1 MNRSRLTVK
10 SLKNAGIAFAIGASL
25 VGTPSF
31 GQKEGLAR
39 ETLEQLI
46 TVPPSEL
53 SDADLALRIQ
63 LNRRLLNDNVAEIG
77 GVKLR
82 ALLKADRQ
90 ELRRR
95 GKAEDGEQNDN
106 AQAPAAEPKAAEDN
120 AGANDQ
126 AEDRRQQRREERRE
140 AQDQAAQEQAAKDQ
154 AAQEQAAR
162 DQAAKD
168 QAARDQAAQEQAAK
182 DQAAKDQAA
191 RDQAAQDKA
200 AQDQDTRA
208 ERRRRERDDAAA
220 AAAAAETERQRN
232 AETSNTDNETN
243 ANRLA
248 RRSLEDDRASGSLT
262 VAQLRERIGETEDIL
277 KLDGLRRALE
287 NALKDRLA
295 ADNTSLESKLATRGE
310 RREERREERRDERRE
325 QRQEDRQAER
335 DQQQQQDTADR
346 NPQANQ
352 AARQLLEDQRPAA
365 RLGMPELRERV
376 QRTRDVLREDGLRER
391 LSLQLRERLAEDR
404 EELRNRV
411 AEREGRTTD
420 RELRVEILQNRALR
434 DELLADRRPSST
446 LNDREL
452 DERIEH
458 ASSLLEENRMRP
470 AVRAGVQRMLEND
483 RAEKRERLLAA
494 REDRRRKLR
503 REARRPDGFSI
514 ELGTSGVQFGLD
526 IIAAEEDHDTIQRQ
540 LMAPPRRDIQ
550 RRYSLREFQQQPDL
564 RDVMPGIELD
574 TIRFGTNEAFVRA
587 EEISNLDAIGEII
600 EEVVYNR
607 PEEIF
612 LIEGHTDAVGS
623 DAYNLRLSEQRALA
637 VKEALLDYF
646 NIPPANLIT
655 IGYGERYLR
664 IPTPYAEQEN
674 RRVSVRR
681 VTPLLSQ
688 N

>member
-1 MNRSRLTVK
+1 MTRSRLTVK

-106 AQAPAAEPKAAEDN
+106 AEAPAAAPKAAEDN
-120 AGANDQ
+120 AGANEQ
-126 AEDRRQQRREERRE
+126 AEDRREQRREERRDE
-140 AQDQAAQEQAAKDQ
+140 RRAAQEKAAQDQAAQ
-154 AAQEQAAR
+154 

-168 QAARDQAAQEQAAK
+168 QAARDQAAQEQAAQE
-182 DQAAKDQAA
+182 QAAKDQAA

-200 AQDQDTRA
+200 AQDQAARA
-208 ERRRRERDDAAA
+208 ERRRREEAAA
-220 AAAAAETERQRN
+220 TAAAEAERQRN
-232 AETSNTDNETN
+232 AETNNTDNEPN

-248 RRSLEDDRASGSLT
+248 RRSLEDDRASSSLT
-262 VAQLRERIGETEDIL
+262 VAQLRDRIGETEDIL

-295 ADNTSLESKLATRGE
+295 SDKTALESKSATREE
-310 RREERREERRDERRE
+310 RRDDRREERRD
-325 QRQEDRQAER
+325 QRQENRQAER
-335 DQQQQQDTADR
+335 NADRQQQQDTAERDDR
-346 NPQANQ
+346 NPQANR
-352 AARQLLEDQRPAA
+352 AARQLLEDTRPAA

-376 QRTRDVLREDGLRER
+376 RRTREVLQEDGLRER
-391 LSLQLRERLAEDR
+391 LSQQLRDRLAEDR
-404 EELRNRV
+404 DELRSRV

-420 RELRVEILQNRALR
+420 RELRVEILQNRSLR

-458 ASSLLEENRMRP
+458 ASSLLEDGRMRP
-470 AVRAGVQRMLEND
+470 AIRVGLEQMLEND

-503 REARRPDGFSI
+503 REARRPDGFTV
-514 ELGTSGVQFGLD
+514 ELGTSGIQFGLD
-526 IIAAEEDHDTIQRQ
+526 IVAAEEDHDTLERQ
-540 LMAPPRRDIQ
+540 LLAPPRRDIQ

-574 TIRFGTNEAFVRA
+574 TIRFGTNEAFIRA

-646 NIPPANLIT
+646 NIPAANLIT